1 MAEPP
6 MPQTTR
12 PVGRDGGAGAAAPAS
27 PNTPERPECA
37 TAYPA
42 VSCLGRPAMAP
53 SMSPR
58 SSSATRAAPRSVKP
72 ATSALADHAE
82 DEVALLL
89 HELPRVGAEIEP
101 QQRLRVGGPHVEV
114 PAFVVDGD
122 AVELGDLAVGEPRLE
137 ASQRRADIAHRGVDL
152 AADEVLGAQRLEQL
166 GHGGA
171 FLREQ
176 LEDQQRGD
184 EAGIRVVVVAEVV
197 VPGDL
202 AAEQHRLAAHALL
215 EEGVPDAVEQRHAA
229 CLLYTSPSPRD

>member
-6 MPQTTR
+6 MPHTTR
-12 PVGRDGGAGAAAPAS
+12 PVGRAGAAGAAAPAS
-27 PNTPERPECA
+27 PNTPERPERA

-53 SMSPR
+53 SMSLR
-58 SSSATRAAPRSVKP
+58 SNSATRAGPRSVKP

-137 ASQRRADIAHRGVDL
+137 ASQRRADIVHRGVDL
-152 AADEVLGAQRLEQL
+152 AADEVLGAQRL
-166 GHGGA
+166 
-171 FLREQ
+171 EQ

-215 EEGVPDAVEQRHAA
+215 EEGVPDAVEQRHAFFKQ
-229 CLLYTSPSPRD
+229 RMRRE